1 MTVRELTDCT
11 NFRQEIRLM
20 KEKGDSIL
28 FLYEGVNDKLR
39 DKELLEKKVCYVG
52 TDKDVLEIR
61 V

>member
-20 KEKGDSIL
+20 KDKDNSVIL
-28 FLYEGVNDKLR
+28 ETINDNLR
-39 DKELLEKKVCYVG
+39 DKELLEKEVRYVG

>member
-1 MTVRELTDCT
+1 MTVRELADCT

-20 KEKGDSIL
+20 KDKDNSVIL
-28 FLYEGVNDKLR
+28 ETINDNLR
-39 DKELLEKKVCYVG
+39 DEELLEKEVRYVG